1 MKLSFT
7 DFILI
12 CLFSVSSA
20 SPFTDGASTGF
31 IVGIVERGLSSKSG
45 KISAI
50 EYYNFTRDTS
60 LQKFLPPVYNSQR
73 IREKIIIVEPP
84 PTLKEKNII
93 NIIFIFMLSSMIYM
107 SCFVDKETRQWTS
120 GYIFGRL
127 MEMLFSII
135 IGVLNDGRR

>member
-45 KISAI
+45 KISVI

-60 LQKFLPPVYNSQR
+60 LQKFPLVYNSQC
-73 IREKIIIVEPP
+73 ISEKIIIVGAP
-84 PTLKEKNII
+84 PTLTEKIVI
-93 NIIFIFMLSSMIYM
+93 NIMFIFMLSPMIYM
-107 SCFVDKETRQWTS
+107 LCFADEETRRWAT
-120 GYIFGRL
+120 GYIIGRL
-127 MEMLFSII
+127 MAI
-135 IGVLNDGRR
+135 

>member
-7 DFILI
+7 AFILI
-12 CLFSVSSA
+12 CLFSVSTA
-20 SPFTDGASTGF
+20 SDLTDGATTGF
-31 IVGIVERGLSSKSG
+31 IIGSIGRGFSSKSDE
-45 KISAI
+45 IHVI

-60 LQKFLPPVYNSQR
+60 LQKFPPVYNSQH
-73 IREKIIIVEPP
+73 ISEKIIIVDAH

-135 IGVLNDGRR
+135 ICVLNDGIR